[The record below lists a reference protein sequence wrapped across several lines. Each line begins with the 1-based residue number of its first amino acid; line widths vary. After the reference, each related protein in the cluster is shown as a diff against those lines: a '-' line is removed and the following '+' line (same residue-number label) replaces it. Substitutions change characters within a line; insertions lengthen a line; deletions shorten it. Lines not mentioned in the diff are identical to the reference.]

1 MVSISPSLSL
11 MENAFPEDL
20 SISFL
25 SYTISITTI
34 NNRGRIRIDVSHL
47 KGKKLYSIPH
57 APYLVIPSQN
67 YTKVAVTSTLW
78 EVLYQLEAI

>member
-1 MVSISPSLSL
+1 
-11 MENAFPEDL
+11 MENTFPENL

-25 SYTISITTI
+25 SHTISITTI
-34 NNRGRIRIDVSHL
+34 NNQGHIRTDVSHL

-67 YTKVAVTSTLW
+67 YIKVAVTSTLW